1 MNSVVNLLKNQSLTS
16 RTTNMKTCTNQLLKG
31 VSLLTLVS
39 VLFFS
44 GCTEEQM
51 PGGGTLP
58 PLAPFLQFLDESGAI
73 VSDTT
78 LEPGGVFRVKLD
90 LQTGDNPLKSVDIRE
105 DGDLVPTT
113 RLELNSGF
121 TTPQNPYLITGSDV
135 DGFELI
141 IDIEAHDAEGVRT
154 YTFRVEDEVG
164 ETDEISLD
172 VEVMMEEVRTP
183 IDTTTTM
190 ILVNNADGQLQG
202 GLDLDVPETVSA
214 NSNMAELRDLG
225 IDLDM
230 PTSSN
235 WIRQIQT
242 RNGAM
247 LVMLDTAD
255 VNFSEVSF
263 KEEVKALY
271 DNGTE
276 ENVTTVLSMDD
287 VFVVKRDNDY
297 FLLVVTEVVVTSD
310 DNNDYYQFD
319 IKSAFDVE

>member
-1 MNSVVNLLKNQSLTS
+1 
-16 RTTNMKTCTNQLLKG
+16 MKTFMNQLLKG
-31 VSLLTLVS
+31 SSLLALLG

-78 LEPGGVFRVKLD
+78 LEPGDVFRVKLD
-90 LQTGDNPLKSVDIRE
+90 LQTGDNPLKTVGVRE
-105 DGDLVPTT
+105 DGDLVPTS
-113 RLELNSGF
+113 RMELDAGF
-121 TTPQNPYLITGSDV
+121 RTVQNPLLITGSDV

-141 IDIEAHDAEGVRT
+141 IDIEAHSTEGIRT

-164 ETDEISLD
+164 ETDEISID
-172 VEVMMEEVRTP
+172 VEVMMEEVRNP
-183 IDTTTTM
+183 IDTTATM
-190 ILVNNADGQLQG
+190 ILVNNADGELQG

-214 NSNMAELRDLG
+214 SSNMAELRDMG

-230 PTSSN
+230 PVPSN
-235 WIRQIQT
+235 WRRQIQT
-242 RNGAM
+242 RNGAT
-247 LVMLDTAD
+247 LVMLDTM
-255 VNFSEVSF
+255 NFAFAEVSF
-263 KEEVKALY
+263 KDEIVTLY
-271 DNGTE
+271 DSGTE
-276 ENVTTVLSMDD
+276 ASSSPVLSSGDA
-287 VFVVKRDNDY
+287 FAVKRDDDY
-297 FLLVVTEVVVTSD
+297 FLLILTEIVVTSD

>member
-1 MNSVVNLLKNQSLTS
+1 
-16 RTTNMKTCTNQLLKG
+16 MKIFTNQLLKG
-31 VSLLTLVS
+31 GSLFALIGVF
-39 VLFFS
+39 FFS

-51 PGGGTLP
+51 PGGSTLP

-90 LQTGDNPLKSVDIRE
+90 LQKGDNPLKSVGIRE

-113 RLELNSGF
+113 RIELNSGF
-121 TTPQNPYLITGSDV
+121 TTSQNSYLITGSDV
-135 DGFELI
+135 DGLELI
-141 IDIEAHDAEGVRT
+141 IDIEAHNAEGVRT

-183 IDTTTTM
+183 IDTTATM
-190 ILVNNADGQLQG
+190 ILVNNADGMLQG
-202 GLDLDVPETVSA
+202 GLDLDVPETVGADSDL
-214 NSNMAELRDLG
+214 AELRDLG

-230 PTSSN
+230 PVPSN
-235 WIRQIQT
+235 WIRKIQP
-242 RNGAM
+242 RNGAT
-247 LVMLDTAD
+247 LAMLDTASFT
-255 VNFSEVSF
+255 FSEISF
-263 KEEVKALY
+263 KDEVKALY
-271 DNGTE
+271 DGGTE
-276 ENVTTVLSMDD
+276 ASVSPVLSSGDA
-287 VFVVKRDNDY
+287 FAIKRDNDY
-297 FLLVVTEVVVTSD
+297 FVLILTEIVVTAD